1 MNRRFFRLVGV
12 VAVLVGLVA
21 GVASAQGAKKVAFET
36 SFGFVVNDKVMP
48 AGRYEI
54 EALSGQGPTSL
65 VIRSLGSNDKVMVKT
80 ITRLADLG
88 GKEPKIVFD
97 KTADTQYLAEVH
109 IPGMDGF
116 DVQHAPGEHGH
127 TKVTAKE

>member
-1 MNRRFFRLVGV
+1 MVGV
-12 VAVLVGLVA
+12 VAVLVGLIA
-21 GVASAQGAKKVAFET
+21 GVASAQGGKKVAFET

-54 EALSGQGPTSL
+54 EALTGQGPASL
-65 VIRSLGSNDKVMVKT
+65 VIRSIGTGDKMLVKT

-97 KTADTQYLAEVH
+97 KTADAQYLAEVH
-109 IPGMDGF
+109 VPGMDGF

-127 TKVTAKE
+127 TMVTAKE

>member
-1 MNRRFFRLVGV
+1 MVGV

-65 VIRSLGSNDKVMVKT
+65 VIRSLGNNDKVVVKT

-127 TKVTAKE
+127 TTVPAKQ

>member
-1 MNRRFFRLVGV
+1 MVGV
-12 VAVLVGLVA
+12 AAVLFGLVA

-54 EALSGQGPTSL
+54 EALTGQGPMSL
-65 VIRSLGSNDKVMVKT
+65 VIRNLGTNDKMIVKT
-80 ITRLADLG
+80 ATRLADLG
-88 GKEPKIVFD
+88 GKEPTIVFD

-109 IPGMDGF
+109 IPGIDGF

-127 TKVTAKE
+127 TKVTAKQ

>member
-1 MNRRFFRLVGV
+1 MVGV

-21 GVASAQGAKKVAFET
+21 GVASAQGTKKIAFET

-54 EALSGQGPTSL
+54 EALTGQGPTSL
-65 VIRSLGSNDKVMVKT
+65 VIRNLGTNDKMIVKT
-80 ITRLADLG
+80 VTRLADLG
-88 GKEPKIVFD
+88 GKEPTIVFD
-97 KTADTQYLAEVH
+97 KTADAQYLAEVH
-109 IPGMDGF
+109 VPGMDGF

>member
-1 MNRRFFRLVGV
+1 MVGV
-12 VAVLVGLVA
+12 AAVLFGLVA
-21 GVASAQGAKKVAFET
+21 GVASAQGAKKVVFET

-54 EALSGQGPTSL
+54 EALTGQGPMSL
-65 VIRSLGSNDKVMVKT
+65 VIRNLGTNDKMIVKT
-80 ITRLADLG
+80 ATRLADLG
-88 GKEPKIVFD
+88 GKEPTIVFD

-109 IPGMDGF
+109 IPGIDGF

-127 TKVTAKE
+127 TKVTAKQ